1 MQYAEL
7 SPRGREGAPVK
18 EIYYKNLCGTMRAE
32 IARYAGTIS
41 DEKVRKMFLTC
52 FFSSLDTA
60 AKRLPD
66 GSTFM
71 LTGDIPAMWLRDS
84 AVQVT
89 GYLPYC
95 KEDEDVRALITGLLR
110 RQFYYIGLDPYA
122 NAFNEQPNNHGHKDD
137 VTDWDSPWIW
147 ERKFELDSLCYPLW
161 LLQKYVDFTGDYSP
175 ADDGFRFALDRI
187 LDTLETEQNHG
198 EKSKYRHSRPKYPEF
213 PTLPNGGK
221 GTPVGYTGLVWNG
234 YRPSDDVCRYG
245 YLIPSNM
252 FAAVV
257 LRWLEEHAEGA
268 GIADRKNR
276 IAKLRG
282 QIEEGIRKFAVYE
295 HPQFGAIYAYE
306 TDGLGNFNLMDDA
319 NVPSLL
325 SLPYLGFCAK
335 DDPVYL
341 NTRRF
346 ILSKA
351 NPYYYAGKAAR
362 GQGSPHTPDRYI
374 WHIGIIM
381 QLLTSDDRAERAD
394 CFRMLLETDAGC
406 GVMHEGFDCDDP
418 SKYTREWFCWANT
431 LFAMAVVDMKD
442 KGELE

>member
-1 MQYAEL
+1 M
-7 SPRGREGAPVK
+7 
-18 EIYYKNLCGTMRAE
+18 
-32 IARYAGTIS
+32 
-41 DEKVRKMFLTC
+41 
-52 FFSSLDTA
+52 
-60 AKRLPD
+60 
-66 GSTFM
+66 
-71 LTGDIPAMWLRDS
+71 
-84 AVQVT
+84 
-89 GYLPYC
+89 
-95 KEDEDVRALITGLLR
+95 
-110 RQFYYIGLDPYA
+110 
-122 NAFNEQPNNHGHKDD
+122 
-137 VTDWDSPWIW
+137 
-147 ERKFELDSLCYPLW
+147 
-161 LLQKYVDFTGDYSP
+161 
-175 ADDGFRFALDRI
+175 
-187 LDTLETEQNHG
+187 
-198 EKSKYRHSRPKYPEF
+198 
-213 PTLPNGGK
+213 
-221 GTPVGYTGLVWNG
+221 
-234 YRPSDDVCRYG
+234 
-245 YLIPSNM
+245 
-252 FAAVV
+252 
-257 LRWLEEHAEGA
+257 
-268 GIADRKNR
+268 
-276 IAKLRG
+276 
-282 QIEEGIRKFAVYE
+282 YE